1 MISPTDPPLFVAKMM
16 KSQSTDAFDLYANPF
31 ETLLTAKELF
41 FLGGSPP
48 PTAHFQDSK
57 SEPQLSKTV
66 FILG

>member
-41 FLGGSPP
+41 FGGEVLPPP
-48 PTAHFQDSK
+48 PTFRTPKVNHNYLKLFS
-57 SEPQLSKTV
+57 S
-66 FILG
+66 